1 MAGSVGEFGSLLLL
15 TILFS
20 AQPEPTIV
28 QILYV
33 LALGLAAVVGA
44 VVIRW
49 FWQTPWM
56 RRVLLGSDDSTS
68 QLRVRGGFV
77 ILLIFSALAFEFGV
91 DALLGAFVGGIVL
104 SIADRDDRPNLER
117 FQGKLRAIGYGF
129 LVPVFFIVTGIT
141 FDARSLLASSSSLA
155 LLPVL
160 VLAILLVRAAPALIY
175 RRRVGLAPAAAAGL
189 LQATTLTFPVVVAQV
204 GLALHLLA
212 RPTAAA
218 LIGAALLSVLLF
230 PAIALALRPWTRAV
244 PGGPAP
250 DGPEPGGAAASGQA
264 AAGRPRRP
272 ARPAAGG
279 AGPGGSA
286 PPAARRCRG
295 GTGSYRAGR
304 SRRSGPGSRRPRVS
318 AAPVERL
325 SQLLHR
331 ARPDDHR
338 GHGRMR
344 EREGHRELRQRAARC
359 RPPARPARSTAS
371 YLAAIARRGPGRTG
385 LGCSAARPEVRS
397 TGWPLRYRP
406 DRNPAGQRAPGQHAH
421 AVALAGGQDAG
432 LDAARRASSTAAA
445 RSGTAAARAAR
456 RPGGPRRSRSAGNVE
471 QPNARILP
479 WLHQVGQRATASPR
493 CRCPGRAGAPG
504 TGRSSPSAAAA
515 GCARS
520 SVRIQRRELPRPVA
534 ALAHREMHLGGQHDV
549 VAPAPQRLAR

>member
-1 MAGSVGEFGSLLLL
+1 MCRAADGPASGGGVTLQYTGLLIVAIAAFVAPVISGLIPRRLIPPVVLEVLAGLAIGPQGLDLVHAAGAVEVLYLIGFGFLLFLAGQEVEVERFRGPAFHLSGIAFLISLGLGFAVALAIRPLASGSDVRLLALALTASSLGVIVPVLRDAREISTEFGQLVVMAGSVGEFGSLLLL

-20 AQPEPTIV
+20 AEPEPTIV

-264 AAGRPRRP
+264 AAG
-272 ARPAAGG
+272 
-279 AGPGGSA
+279 
-286 PPAARRCRG
+286 
-295 GTGSYRAGR
+295 
-304 SRRSGPGSRRPRVS
+304 
-318 AAPVERL
+318 
-325 SQLLHR
+325 
-331 ARPDDHR
+331 
-338 GHGRMR
+338 
-344 EREGHRELRQRAARC
+344 
-359 RPPARPARSTAS
+359 
-371 YLAAIARRGPGRTG
+371 
-385 LGCSAARPEVRS
+385 
-397 TGWPLRYRP
+397 
-406 DRNPAGQRAPGQHAH
+406 
-421 AVALAGGQDAG
+421 
-432 LDAARRASSTAAA
+432 
-445 RSGTAAARAAR
+445 
-456 RPGGPRRSRSAGNVE
+456 
-471 QPNARILP
+471 
-479 WLHQVGQRATASPR
+479 
-493 CRCPGRAGAPG
+493 
-504 TGRSSPSAAAA
+504 
-515 GCARS
+515 
-520 SVRIQRRELPRPVA
+520 
-534 ALAHREMHLGGQHDV
+534 
-549 VAPAPQRLAR
+549 